1 MHDEIVQKWR
11 AAQGAV
17 WRRRRAGHGAR
28 RTLTIR
34 ETRTVIR
41 TNARIL
47 ALLCCCVGLTGAAAQ
62 DTSGTYTV
70 IYNFGGTSAD
80 GRNPSAGV
88 FPAYGNGALYGTTDS
103 GGADG
108 VGTVFWFGD
117 NWEQVL
123 YSFKRSGGDGT
134 QPGSIPAAVRD
145 MMYGTTNFGG
155 SGSGTVF
162 SLDQRTGAEKILYSF
177 KGGNPSGT
185 VISVDGILYGTTATG
200 GTSKCS
206 CGTIYSLN
214 PATGAEAVVHN
225 FQGFPTD
232 GANPV
237 ASLIGG
243 SGQIYGT
250 TLGGGALENGTIFSF
265 DIAKGT
271 ETVLY
276 SFQNAPDGANP
287 QASLLDYGGL
297 LYGTTIDGG
306 AYGQGT
312 VFSFDVIR
320 GTEKILYSFRG
331 GSDGAHPSASLINA
345 LGTLYGTTESGGSTA
360 NGGGQGTLFSLDPTT
375 GAEKVLHSFPSNP
388 TDGTVP
394 KAGLWYIFGRLYGTT
409 YSGGSFGAGSGGY
422 GTVFTYTP

>member
-1 MHDEIVQKWR
+1 M
-11 AAQGAV
+11 
-17 WRRRRAGHGAR
+17 
-28 RTLTIR
+28 LTIR

-41 TNARIL
+41 INARML

-62 DTSGTYTV
+62 EKAGTYTV
-70 IYNFGGTSAD
+70 VYNFGGTSAD
-80 GRNPSAGV
+80 GRNPWAGV
-88 FPAYGNGALYGTTDS
+88 FPAYGNGALYGTTEN
-103 GGADG
+103 GGADR
-108 VGTVFWFGD
+108 VGTVFWFGA
-117 NWEQVL
+117 NWEEVL
-123 YSFKRSGGDGT
+123 YSFRRSGGDGM
-134 QPGSIPAAVRD
+134 QPVSIPASVGD
-145 MMYGTTNFGG
+145 MMYGTTTFGG

-162 SLDQRTGAEKILYSF
+162 SLDRRTGAEKILHSF
-177 KGGNPSGT
+177 QGGYPSGS
-185 VISVDGILYGTTATG
+185 VISVDGILYGTTGTG
-200 GTSKCS
+200 GTAKCS

-237 ASLIGG
+237 ASLINGG
-243 SGQIYGT
+243 PGKIYGT
-250 TLGGGALENGTIFSF
+250 TLAGGALENGTIFSF
-265 DIAKGT
+265 DIATGT

-276 SFQNAPDGANP
+276 SFQNAPDGVNP
-287 QASLLDYGGL
+287 QASLLADGGL
-297 LYGTTIDGG
+297 LYGTTSDGG

-312 VFSFDVIR
+312 VFSFDEIR

-331 GSDGAHPSASLINA
+331 GSDGAHPSAELINA
-345 LGTLYGTTESGGSTA
+345 LGILYGTTASGGSTA
-360 NGGGQGTLFSLDPTT
+360 NGGGQGTLFSLDPKT
-375 GAEKVLHSFPSNP
+375 GVEKVLHSFPSGP